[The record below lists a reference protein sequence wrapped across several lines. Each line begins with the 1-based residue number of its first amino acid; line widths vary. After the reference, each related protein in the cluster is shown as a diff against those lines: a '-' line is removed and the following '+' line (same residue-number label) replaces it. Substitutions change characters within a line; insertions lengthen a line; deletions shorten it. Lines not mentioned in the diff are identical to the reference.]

1 MPQESPQEFSL
12 SSARVN
18 RGHTIRS
25 LANELRIDWRTLT
38 RLEEGQPIHP
48 AKAKLVA
55 DYFDVQ
61 VTDLM
66 PIESEAA

>member
-1 MPQESPQEFSL
+1 MSQFNL
-12 SSARVN
+12 TVARVN
-18 RGHTIRS
+18 AGLSQRQ
-25 LANELRIDWRTLT
+25 LAAKVGVGLETVR
-38 RLEEGQPIHP
+38 RLETGLGAHP
-48 AKAKLVA
+48 ANAKKVA